1 MDYDFISFKGTQ
13 DGIYIH
19 IKEGDFNYIKE
30 ELDMKLSKAGSF
42 FKGGQIVAFKGK
54 RLSEEEKSQ
63 LRNIIKD
70 KYKLKL
76 KEKENIEED
85 NIEEAQK
92 SDCFQGIEKG
102 MTSFIR
108 TTVRSGQII
117 QYEGNIVVLGDVNPG
132 GIIEA
137 KGNIVVLGTLRGV
150 AHAGCDGNRDAIV
163 SAYDLQPTQL
173 RIADLIAR
181 SPDGE
186 VIKSSRWPEIA
197 KIEGD
202 EVVIE
207 TYLPKNNL

>member
-19 IKEGDFNYIKE
+19 IKEGDFNHIKE
-30 ELDMKLSKAGSF
+30 ELDMKLSKFGSF
-42 FKGGQIVAFKGK
+42 FKGGQIVAFKGMK
-54 RLSEEEKSQ
+54 LSEYEESQ
-63 LRNIIKD
+63 LRNIVND
-70 KYKLKL
+70 KYKLKVL
-76 KEKENIEED
+76 EEENIQED
-85 NIEEAQK
+85 NIKETKE
-92 SDCFQGIEKG
+92 SGYFQGIEEG

-150 AHAGCDGNRDAIV
+150 AHAGCDGNRNAIV
-163 SAYDLQPTQL
+163 SAYDLKPTQL

-186 VIKSSRWPEIA
+186 VIKSSRWPEVA